1 MRRYFWNGRIVP
13 LTAALLLVIA
23 LVSACGAKK
32 TEENN
37 EEGNKG
43 AAGETPAAATVLKV
57 GATPVPHA
65 EILKEIQPMLKEQG
79 VDLQIVEFNDYVQPN
94 VQVYEK
100 QLDAN
105 FFQHTPYLDQFNKDK
120 GYNLVKV
127 AGVHIEPLGAYS
139 RKIKQIGELKDGA
152 SVAIPNDPSNGGRAL
167 ALLAQNG
174 LLKLKEG
181 VGVNAIVADIV
192 DNPKRL
198 KIKELEAATLPRVLD
213 EVALAVINTNYAL
226 EADLVPM
233 KDALFLE
240 GKDSPYVNILVSR
253 PDNKDGDAM
262 QKLAKALNS
271 EEVRAFIEQ
280 KYSGAVVPAF

>member
-1 MRRYFWNGRIVP
+1 MKRMVWDRRWVAF
-13 LTAALLLVIA
+13 AAVLVLVIG
-23 LVSACGAKK
+23 LTSACGEKK
-32 TEENN
+32 TNENN
-37 EEGNKG
+37 EENNGT
-43 AAGETPAAATVLKV
+43 AGETPARVVLKV

-65 EILKEIQPMLKEQG
+65 EILKEVQPVLQAQG

-120 GYNLVKV
+120 GYDLVKV
-127 AGVHIEPLGAYS
+127 TGVHIEPLGAYS
-139 RKIKQIGELKDGA
+139 KKILQISELKDGA

-167 ALLAQNG
+167 VLLEKNG

-181 VGVNAIVADIV
+181 VGVNAIVPDII
-192 DNPKRL
+192 DNPKNL

-213 EVALAVINTNYAL
+213 EVAMAVINTNYAL
-226 EADLVPM
+226 EADLVPT

-253 PDNKDGDAM
+253 PDNKDSDAM
-262 QKLAKALNS
+262 QKLAQALNS
-271 EEVRAFIEQ
+271 EQVRIFIEQ